1 MSGSTESDVLLR
13 QLVGDTDAVISEM
26 ESRTGNEIES
36 QLADIEQKFSE
47 VEQISDEKE
56 QERRLRILEAE
67 FQTLREDTKKE
78 EGDLSKAVFGL
89 NGILEAMGQEY
100 TNLGNP
106 SEADLAKINSAK
118 QSVDGASVDLAIAEK
133 KTWFRASAVKKANE
147 KIATTK
153 ARLKQAQDTANQN
166 ARQLLMNADMET
178 SLQQFQIRVEKTIN
192 IMEDRMEQIKL
203 QVKAVT
209 ARKTSAFE
217 AKEAAAQDL
226 ERLDVEL
233 SEKEAD
239 LRREEEDL
247 STHVNGTAEHS
258 AQTQKV
264 SDLRA
269 DVEDIRGKR
278 NTAFTLFQSKE
289 KFATELEIHERTQM
303 KLRDNQKMWIVSL
316 RSDTEERVVTF
327 KSRLEAMKAMSD
339 QKVAQQLDDLGAE
352 VDQANAEFMARAGS
366 ASDRARMEK
375 VEKHPERIL
384 EMTRVQEAQ
393 AESMSVIRKR
403 EGGAIAQFKEKY
415 GIDPT
420 ASSFFHYAEE
430 DGS

>member
-1 MSGSTESDVLLR
+1 
-13 QLVGDTDAVISEM
+13 
-26 ESRTGNEIES
+26 
-36 QLADIEQKFSE
+36 
-47 VEQISDEKE
+47 
-56 QERRLRILEAE
+56 
-67 FQTLREDTKKE
+67 
-78 EGDLSKAVFGL
+78 
-89 NGILEAMGQEY
+89 
-100 TNLGNP
+100 
-106 SEADLAKINSAK
+106 
-118 QSVDGASVDLAIAEK
+118 
-133 KTWFRASAVKKANE
+133 
-147 KIATTK
+147 
-153 ARLKQAQDTANQN
+153 
-166 ARQLLMNADMET
+166 
-178 SLQQFQIRVEKTIN
+178 
-192 IMEDRMEQIKL
+192 MEDRMEQIKL